1 MKREESFSIGEHP
14 ALVVS
19 VATSD
24 VVLNEG
30 EPGRIDVELDGK
42 ESDIELFDIT
52 QAGDI
57 VSIQARKDSGRRWIQ
72 PRVRIAVTLPAGSD
86 IEVKTAS
93 GDVLGSIDA
102 GDLIV
107 ATASGDVR
115 FGDIT
120 RQAKIKSASGDVFI
134 GDVVGDFDGV
144 AASGDFRIDSVSGE
158 ATVSTA
164 SGDILINDASGPT
177 AAKTASGDITI
188 RNFSGSSVT
197 TLSMSGDITIWLA
210 PGMSVEADISTI
222 SGDFINKT
230 TPSGEEPS
238 NHATLRAKTLSGDI
252 ILR

>member
-1 MKREESFSIGEHP
+1 MRREESFPVGDHP
-14 ALVVS
+14 ELVVS

-30 EPGRIDVELDGK
+30 PPGRIDVELDGK
-42 ESDIELFDIT
+42 ESDIELFDVT
-52 QAGDI
+52 RAGDI

-72 PRVRIAVTLPAGSD
+72 PRVRLAVTLPPGSD
-86 IEVKTAS
+86 IEIKTAS

-120 RQAKIKSASGDVFI
+120 RKAKIKSASGDVFV
-134 GDVVGDFDGV
+134 GDVRGEFDGV

-164 SGDILINDASGPT
+164 SGDIVIDEASGPT
-177 AAKTASGDITI
+177 AAKTASGDISI
-188 RNFSGSSVT
+188 RSFSGSSLS

-210 PGMSVEADISTI
+210 PGMSIDADISTI
-222 SGDFINKT
+222 SGQFINKT
-230 TPSGEEPS
+230 TPSGEEPTK
-238 NHATLRAKTLSGDI
+238 HATLRAKTLSGDI

>member
-1 MKREESFSIGEHP
+1 MKREESFLVGDHP
-14 ALVVS
+14 ELVVS

-42 ESDIELFDIT
+42 ESDTEMFDIT

-57 VSIQARKDSGRRWIQ
+57 VSIQARKDTGRRWIQ

-86 IEVKTAS
+86 IELKTAS

-107 ATASGDVR
+107 ATASGDIR

-120 RQAKIKSASGDVFI
+120 RKAKIKSASGDVFV
-134 GDVVGDFDGV
+134 GDVAGDFDGV

-164 SGDILINDASGPT
+164 SGDIVINAASGPV
-177 AAKTASGDITI
+177 AAKTASGDII
-188 RNFSGSSVT
+188 VRNFSGPSVS
-197 TLSMSGDITIWLA
+197 TLSMSGDITIWLT
-210 PGMSVEADISTI
+210 PGMSIDADISTL

-230 TPSGEEPS
+230 TPSGDEPS
-238 NHATLRAKTLSGDI
+238 KRASLRAKTLSGDV